1 MSVYT
6 STHFASASASGEDW
20 RDTSKSVLEKLES
33 VRTENDTYNFGFIYI
48 TDNLADDATSIY
60 NLFRS
65 VLKINNWVGSIGMGI
80 VGCHESLINKP
91 AISVMIGSFPEG
103 SFRVFPQSED
113 DEDNLENSKPNNIPH
128 DPVEQWLI
136 ENTPLL
142 GVVHADPLTEDDQ
155 QDALKELETNTNCF
169 LVGGM
174 TSSRSLHYQIA
185 NGVFSNTL
193 NGVFFAD
200 TVPVSTTL
208 SQGCQP
214 FENTHTITK
223 CDDNIILELD
233 DLRALD
239 VLQEDL
245 KDLASSKMQKNVEEF
260 AGSFSTIEASDKI
273 PDEFRTLFRGQV
285 HAALSLSQSDQKD
298 FLVRNISGM
307 DPDEGSFSIS
317 ENVATGD
324 RLFFVER
331 NQDSITSDLS
341 KTLINLRK
349 RVTAERGCFE
359 PKGALYVSCIAR
371 GFSEDEA
378 AIENEMALLRDIIG
392 EVPMT
397 GFYAGGEINNARL
410 YSYTGILTL
419 FF

>member
-1 MSVYT
+1 MPVFT
-6 STHFASASASGEDW
+6 STHFASASASGKDW
-20 RDTSKSVLEKLES
+20 RDTSKKVLEKLES
-33 VRTENDTYNFGFIYI
+33 VRTESDSYNFGFIYI
-48 TDNLADDATSIY
+48 TDELADDASSIY

-91 AISVMIGSFPEG
+91 SISVMIGSFPEG
-103 SFRVFPQSED
+103 SFRVFPESEND
-113 DEDNLENSKPNNIPH
+113 DDAIENSKPNNIPN
-128 DPVEQWLI
+128 DAVEQWLI

-142 GVVHADPLTEDDQ
+142 GVVHADPLSEDNQ
-155 QDALKELETNTNCF
+155 QDALKELETNTNSF

-174 TSSRSLHYQIA
+174 TSSRSLHFQIA

-193 NGVFFAD
+193 NGAFFAD

-208 SQGCQP
+208 SQGCRP
-214 FENTHTITK
+214 FEAVHTITK
-223 CDDNIILELD
+223 SDENIILELD
-233 DLRALD
+233 DRRALD

-245 KDLASSKMQKNVEEF
+245 KDLASAKMQKSIGEFGGSFTTIESSDRIPEEF
-260 AGSFSTIEASDKI
+260 K
-273 PDEFRTLFRGQV
+273 TLFQGQV

-298 FLVRNISGM
+298 FLVRNISAM

-317 ENVATGD
+317 ESISNGD
-324 RLFFVER
+324 SLFFVER

-359 PKGALYVSCIAR
+359 PKGALYISCIAR
-371 GFSEDEA
+371 GFSDDEA
-378 AIENEMALLRDIIG
+378 AVENEMALLRDIIG
-392 EVPMT
+392 EIPMT